1 MTPPAHDGRSLAA
14 RLFNLR
20 PGEGPAVAGGLALFF
35 LLFTSYFMLRPV
47 RETMGVAGGVDN
59 LQWLFTGTFVAT
71 LAALPLF
78 GWVAS
83 RVPRRRIV
91 PWVYGFFVLNLLAFA
106 VALRLAPDSV
116 WAGRVFYI
124 WLSVFNLMAISLAW
138 SVLADL
144 LAGDEARRLFALIA
158 GGASLGGLAGPV
170 LGALLVAP
178 LGHGGLLV
186 LAAAMLAASA
196 GAAMQLHRWRDRHPP
211 VEAGAANAPD
221 AAQRRR
227 PLGGNPFAGVGEVLR
242 SPYLLGIA
250 LFVVLLASVSTFL
263 YFEQARMVAEH
274 FPDRT
279 RQTQVFG
286 LIDAVVQTLAILTP
300 VFLTG
305 RIAQRLGVGVLLT
318 AVPLLLAAGFLWLA
332 LSPVFAVF
340 VVVMVARRAGEYALV
355 RPGRE
360 MLYTVVPA
368 EQKYKAKNFND
379 TVVYRGGDAL
389 SGWVKR
395 GVDLIAD
402 QPALALCIGAG
413 IALAWAATG
422 GWLARWHRRLEGGAA
437 LADGAMEAAR
447 GQGPGQAEQGPAQQG
462 PARQEPARPGQAQ
475 GPRAGTAAAQRR

>member
-1 MTPPAHDGRSLAA
+1 MTGPAHGRAGLLQ

-20 PGEGPAVAGGLALFF
+20 PGEAPAVADGLLMFF

-83 RVPRRRIV
+83 KVSRRRIV
-91 PWVYGFFVLNLLAFA
+91 PWVYGFFALNLLGFA
-106 VALRLAPDSV
+106 AALWLRPDSV

-144 LAGDEARRLFALIA
+144 FAGEQARRLFAMIA

-178 LGHGGLLV
+178 LGHGGLLL
-186 LAAAMLAASA
+186 LAAALLAASA
-196 GAAMQLHRWRDRHPP
+196 WSAMRLHRWRDSHLP
-211 VEAGAANAPD
+211 EGAARQGNAG
-221 AAQRRR
+221 RRR
-227 PLGGNPFAGVGEVLR
+227 SLGGNPFAGVSEVLR

-274 FPDRT
+274 FPDRA

-286 LIDAVVQTLAILTP
+286 LIDAVVQSLAILTQ

-305 RIAQRLGVGVLLT
+305 RIAQRLGIGVLLM

-360 MLYTVVPA
+360 MLYTVLPV
-368 EQKYKAKNFND
+368 EEKYKAKNFND

-413 IALAWAATG
+413 IALAWAG
-422 GWLARWHRRLEGGAA
+422 VGLWLARWHRRLEGAA
-437 LADGAMEAAR
+437 
-447 GQGPGQAEQGPAQQG
+447 P
-462 PARQEPARPGQAQ
+462 
-475 GPRAGTAAAQRR
+475 